1 MRRIDTFHHQPIP
14 LKRFDAATATS
25 GRTTTTAFDDD
36 EATRLSRL
44 QMELPVDG
52 DLADLTL
59 GERLAVMEGNL
70 PTAGAVSED
79 DEENGQGAIVK
90 SKQPAAPGVTQ
101 LAIQTTQSL
110 TRLLSQALHS
120 SDQPLLS
127 LILTSSANSTPTLVR
142 NTIRKM
148 PASLALPLLK
158 ACVDRLGKGKQYDR
172 RGGGRG
178 GGIAPQQGRGV
189 VAWIKGVLVE
199 RGSVLMA
206 VSRFLVNESSD
217 TDAESIQIP
226 SLPIHLA
233 SLSQLLQSRLTLNQ
247 PLLALSGRL
256 DLALAQIQMRK
267 ALASAQPS
275 NAGRRYVEGESE
287 SDEDSD
293 EEDDDVEIEHGEEGG
308 EIEDVRMASGRQSRE
323 DDEDSGDEEGESAKV
338 PASASKKKLKGKG
351 KATGDVDVDMA
362 AVSLSE

>member
-1 MRRIDTFHHQPIP
+1 MELAVPTESDDVSSKVPVFNVTATDHPPSAHQPIP
-14 LKRFDAATATS
+14 LKRFDPTVGTS
-25 GRTTTTAFDDD
+25 GRNTTIAFAD
-36 EATRLSRL
+36 EEASRLSQL
-44 QMELPVDG
+44 QMELPVEG

-70 PTAGAVSED
+70 PTADAVSD
-79 DEENGQGAIVK
+79 DEDLDEEGVAVEQ
-90 SKQPAAPGVTQ
+90 SKRARKASAPVGVTQ
-101 LAIQTTQSL
+101 LPIQTTQSL

-148 PASLALPLLK
+148 PASLSLPLLK

-206 VSRFLVNESSD
+206 VSGFVCVCPPR
-217 TDAESIQIP
+217 
-226 SLPIHLA
+226 
-233 SLSQLLQSRLTLNQ
+233 SQSV
-247 PLLALSGRL
+247 
-256 DLALAQIQMRK
+256 
-267 ALASAQPS
+267 
-275 NAGRRYVEGESE
+275 Y
-287 SDEDSD
+287 
-293 EEDDDVEIEHGEEGG
+293 
-308 EIEDVRMASGRQSRE
+308 
-323 DDEDSGDEEGESAKV
+323 
-338 PASASKKKLKGKG
+338 
-351 KATGDVDVDMA
+351 
-362 AVSLSE
+362 